1 MPRKFRRLATSKDL
15 TRLMT
20 RYYATRKVVGKV
32 RPLAWVTSGAPVE
45 ILIGMG
51 VATAY
56 PENYGALLGA
66 RKAAVPLAQ
75 VAEEQGFS
83 PDLCSYARSHIGS
96 VLDPRNAPQGGMPKP
111 DLLVACNNICGTVIK
126 WYQALAR
133 DLDIPLFL
141 LDAPYQH
148 EPGLSDHTVQYV
160 AAQLEELIAWVTQ
173 HTGRKL
179 NDKRFAQA
187 LELSNEAVTLWREI
201 RELCQARPSPLNAPD
216 LFLTM
221 APIVVLRGTKDAVT
235 FYQKLKAEVEERVA
249 RGEGAVLEERYR
261 LLWDNIAIWYRL
273 FRLFGLFIDAGAC
286 FVVDTYTNAWSVS
299 VETSEPILGLARTYS
314 TVYINQSLQ
323 ARAGQ
328 MIDLAQ
334 RFAVDGMVF
343 HSNRS
348 CKPYSLGQYELLEQV
363 SQHTGVPGL
372 ILEADMCDTRLYAD
386 EPVKNRIQAFLDLL
400 EASPLPTDTGSNSK
414 ETPASSA
421 LPAGAGSDLR
431 ETPASS
437 AFPAGAG
444 SNSRKTT

>member
-1 MPRKFRRLATSKDL
+1 MPRRYRKLETSKDL

-45 ILIGMG
+45 ILVGMG
-51 VATAY
+51 VATVY

-66 RKAAVPLAQ
+66 QKAAVPLAQ

-83 PDLCSYARSHIGS
+83 PDLCSYARCHVGS
-96 VLDPRNAPQGGMPKP
+96 VLDPQNAPQGGLPKP
-111 DLLVACNNICGTVIK
+111 DLLVASNNICGTVIK
-126 WYQALAR
+126 WYQALAQQLR
-133 DLDIPLFL
+133 IPFFL

-148 EPGLSDHTVQYV
+148 DPGLPDHTQQYV
-160 AAQLEELIAWVTQ
+160 AAQLEDLIAWVTT

-179 NDKRFAQA
+179 NQRKFEQA
-187 LELSNEAVTLWREI
+187 LQYSNEAVTLWREI

-235 FYQKLKAEVEERVA
+235 FYRKLKAEVEERVA
-249 RGEGAVLEERYR
+249 RGEGAIVEERYR

-273 FRLFGLFIDAGAC
+273 FRLFSLFTDAGAC

-299 VETSEPILGLARTYS
+299 VDTGDPILGLARTYS

-323 ARAGQ
+323 ARA
-328 MIDLAQ
+328 DLMADLVR
-334 RFAVDGMVF
+334 RFDVDGMVF

-348 CKPYSLGQYELLEQV
+348 CKPYSLGQYEVLEEIGRR
-363 SQHTGVPGL
+363 TGVPGL

-386 EPVKNRIQAFLDLL
+386 EPIKNRIQAFLDLL
-400 EASPLPTDTGSNSK
+400 
-414 ETPASSA
+414 
-421 LPAGAGSDLR
+421 AG
-431 ETPASS
+431 
-437 AFPAGAG
+437 
-444 SNSRKTT
+444 

>member
-1 MPRKFRRLATSKDL
+1 MPRKYRKLATSKDL

-51 VATAY
+51 VATVY
-56 PENYGALLGA
+56 PENYGALVGSQRA
-66 RKAAVPLAQ
+66 TVPLAQ
-75 VAEEQGFS
+75 VAEDQGYS

-96 VLDPRNAPQGGMPKP
+96 VLDPGRAPQGGLPKP
-111 DLLVACNNICGTVIK
+111 DLLVASNNICGTVIK

-133 DLDIPLFL
+133 ELNVPLFL

-148 EPGLSDHTVQYV
+148 QPGLPEHTVQYV
-160 AAQLEELIAWVTQ
+160 AAQLEELIDWLTR
-173 HTGRKL
+173 HTGRRL
-179 NDKRFAQA
+179 NEKKFAAA
-187 LELSNEAVTLWREI
+187 LALSNEAVTLWREI

-235 FYQKLKAEVEERVA
+235 FYQSLKAEVEERVA
-249 RGEGAVLEERYR
+249 RGEGAILEERYR

-273 FRLFGLFIDAGAC
+273 FRLFSLFTDAGAC

-299 VETSEPILGLARTYS
+299 VDTDEPIVGLARTYA

-323 ARAGQ
+323 ARAEQ
-328 MIDLAQ
+328 MIGLVE
-334 RFAVDGMVF
+334 RFGVDGMVL

-348 CKPYSLGQYELLEQV
+348 CKPYSLGQYELLELTGQR
-363 SQHTGVPGL
+363 TGVPGL

-386 EPVKNRIQAFLDLL
+386 EPIKNRIQAFLDLL
-400 EASPLPTDTGSNSK
+400 EA
-414 ETPASSA
+414 
-421 LPAGAGSDLR
+421 R
-431 ETPASS
+431 
-437 AFPAGAG
+437 
-444 SNSRKTT
+444 

>member
-1 MPRKFRRLATSKDL
+1 MARMYRKLATTKDL

-45 ILIGMG
+45 ILVGMG
-51 VATAY
+51 VATVY
-56 PENYGALLGA
+56 PENYGALVGA
-66 RKAAVPLAQ
+66 QRATVPLAQ
-75 VAEEQGFS
+75 LAEEQGYS
-83 PDLCSYARSHIGS
+83 PDLCSYARSQIGS
-96 VLDPRNAPQGGMPKP
+96 VRDPRKAPQGGLPKP
-111 DLLVACNNICGTVIK
+111 DLLLACNNICGTVLK
-126 WYQALAR
+126 WYQALSQE
-133 DLDIPLFL
+133 LDVPLFL

-148 EPGLSDHTVQYV
+148 EPGLPTHVEQYV

-179 NDKRFAQA
+179 NEKKFNRA

-221 APIVVLRGTKDAVT
+221 APIVVLRGSKDAVT
-235 FYQKLKAEVEERVA
+235 FYRKLKAEVEERIT
-249 RGEGAVLEERYR
+249 RGEGAILEERYR

-273 FRLFGLFIDAGAC
+273 FRLFSLFTNAGAC
-286 FVVDTYTNAWSVS
+286 FVVDTYTNAWSAS
-299 VETSEPILGLARTYS
+299 VDTDEPILGLARTYS

-323 ARAGQ
+323 ARAEQ
-328 MIDLAQ
+328 MTDLVQ
-334 RFAVDGMVF
+334 RFDVDGMVF

-363 SQHTGVPGL
+363 SQRTGVPGL

-386 EPVKNRIQAFLDLL
+386 EPIKNRIQAFLELL
-400 EASPLPTDTGSNSK
+400 EA
-414 ETPASSA
+414 
-421 LPAGAGSDLR
+421 R
-431 ETPASS
+431 
-437 AFPAGAG
+437 
-444 SNSRKTT
+444 

>member
-1 MPRKFRRLATSKDL
+1 MSRKFRKLATSKDL

-20 RYYATRKVVGKV
+20 RYYASRKVVSKV
-32 RPLAWVTSGAPVE
+32 RPMAWVTSGAPVE

-83 PDLCSYARSHIGS
+83 PDLCSYARCHIGS
-96 VLDPRNAPQGGMPKP
+96 VLDPRHAPQGGMPKP

-126 WYQALAR
+126 WYQVLAQEF
-133 DLDIPLFL
+133 DIPLFL

-160 AAQLEELIAWVTQ
+160 AAQLEELIAWVTR
-173 HTGRKL
+173 HTNRKL
-179 NDKRFAQA
+179 DERKFAEA
-187 LELSNEAVTLWREI
+187 LKLSNEAVTLWREI

-221 APIVVLRGTKDAVT
+221 APIVVLRGTKDAVS

-273 FRLFGLFIDAGAC
+273 FRLFSLFIDAGAC
-286 FVVDTYTNAWSVS
+286 FVVDTYTNGWSVS
-299 VETSEPILGLARTYS
+299 VDASEPILGLARTYS

-328 MIDLAQ
+328 MIDLVE

-348 CKPYSLGQYELLEQV
+348 CKPYSLGQYDLLEQV

-386 EPVKNRIQAFLDLL
+386 EPVNNRIHAFLDML
-400 EASPLPTDTGSNSK
+400 E
-414 ETPASSA
+414 SSA
-421 LPAGAGSDLR
+421 PSAFPRGEGSDLK
-431 ETPASS
+431 EAPARS
-437 AFPAGAG
+437 AFLAG
-444 SNSRKTT
+444 SGTKSREMP